1 MGEFLRHA
9 LGASLRVLSANSV
22 ADWLTAGAVAFVTW
36 STLLLARRV
45 AHSRLGR
52 PAAAGRPFVVG
63 DVLTIDTLTGTVER
77 VAYDTPAETLR
88 EIPALL
94 DLQHRVNLAIVELFQ
109 QRGIRFAVPMR
120 RIVPG
125 G

>member
-22 ADWLTAGAVAFVTW
+22 ADWLTAG
-36 STLLLARRV
+36 
-45 AHSRLGR
+45 
-52 PAAAGRPFVVG
+52 RPFAVRVLAGLVVG

-94 DLQHRVNLAIVELFQ
+94 DLQHRVNLAIVESFQ